1 MDNSYKVEILAQEVI
16 SRFWSTLTKL
26 TLKYTRRDGRTE
38 TLVREVN
45 DHGHAAAVLAY
56 DPRRKTVLLVKQM
69 RIAALVTGYTQAL
82 IEVCAGMRD
91 GDDARTCALREAEE
105 EIGVR
110 LRDLRD
116 VANVF
121 MSPGAL
127 TERVSLFIGTYS
139 PEDRNGDGG
148 GNAAEGE
155 DIEVIELPLE
165 QAYGMIASGEIV
177 DAKTIILLQHAM
189 LADITGGFGGG
200 ATSTRDHN

>member
-1 MDNSYKVEILAQEVI
+1 MDSSYKVEILAQEVLA
-16 SRFWSTLTKL
+16 RFWSTLTKL

-56 DPRRKTVLLVKQM
+56 DPKRKTVLLVKQM
-69 RIAALVTGYTQAL
+69 RIAALITGYPHAM
-82 IEVCAGMRD
+82 IEVCAGMLD
-91 GDDARTCALREAEE
+91 GEDARTCALREAEE
-105 EIGVR
+105 EIGVQ
-110 LRDLRD
+110 LRDLRE

-139 PEDRNGDGG
+139 PGDRNGDGG
-148 GNAAEGE
+148 GVATEGE
-155 DIEVIELPLE
+155 DIEVIELPLT
-165 QAYGMIASGEIV
+165 QAYGMIASGDIV

-189 LADITGGFGGG
+189 LG
-200 ATSTRDHN
+200 